1 MTHATSTAVTRA
13 AVTTLPAAVLCDTVP
28 GAAWLALTIGLASAV
43 VGLVRWMLR
52 SRLPLS
58 AEMAALAIV
67 AAGMTIAMNL
77 AGTAVLPDVATQS
90 TSALLVAAA
99 SAFLTAASLDQAEV
113 SPNRVLARSLVASG
127 AALALALVA
136 AMAHQWLSPAARPAA
151 VLVTAGLL
159 LTALA
164 ATRGARR
171 PGHAETVS

>member
-13 AVTTLPAAVLCDTVP
+13 AVTTLPAAVLCDSLAV
-28 GAAWLALTIGLASAV
+28 AAWLALTIGLASAV
-43 VGLVRWMLR
+43 VGLMRWMLR
-52 SRLPLS
+52 SRLPLA

-67 AAGMTIAMNL
+67 AAGMAIAMNL
-77 AGTAVLPDVATQS
+77 AGTAVLPDGATQS

-99 SAFLTAASLDQAEV
+99 SAFLTVASLDQAEV
-113 SPNRVLARSLVASG
+113 SPSRVLARSLVASG

-159 LTALA
+159 LTALTA
-164 ATRGARR
+164 ARGARR
-171 PGHAETVS
+171 PDHAETVS